1 MNFKSVEIENFKSY
15 GQKPIKIPLDFVGT
29 KLIVGKNG
37 TGKTSFFD
45 ALVWGV
51 YGKTDLKADNVVNK
65 LTKKDCK
72 VEVVLENNN
81 HEYVIT
87 RYRKHNTHG
96 NNVYLFED
104 GVNITLKGALEN
116 QEKIIEIVGIDYKAL
131 CSSVILSSETYNQF
145 LREKNSARLAIFES
159 MFSLKEINIYSQKT
173 REKIKAFQG
182 ENAKILNETSSLN
195 GSVSSMIETLRNYN
209 ESFKNKIKEA
219 EAKVE
224 QINSSIFSKNEKIN
238 NLQKLDIQAEKT
250 KISEFQNISR
260 ERSYIEEQKKALIP
274 PTTITEIGNIDS
286 SIKNITSRI
295 KENKLIDVKKELAFI
310 DKTEKTKEAVSK
322 LKNILSNEQTSYN
335 ALLKEKKLFERNI
348 KSEEVEQ
355 VKEQQELDNAQKER
369 DTCPYCGSS
378 INEDK
383 FNELISKKKE
393 ILDQIDNNLKEFRE
407 GLSKIDKSLLEH
419 KATIDKINKAIPEI
433 PTLKYTRDFLIDLS
447 SSVQKDESSLE
458 ALELRKTNLE
468 KQLAEYNLS
477 LKDLNDRLALL
488 PEVELKFTIEQ
499 LDEASKTISDLKS
512 DIKVLESQ
520 KKHFEDEKN
529 TGIDKAYVEGIANSV
544 NEKKELIKDNDKKT
558 AENEVN
564 IAYLQ
569 SLYEVFSNGEGGFKK
584 YFIENS
590 IDMFN
595 DKINMYLPF
604 FFTDDISITFD
615 KNLQETIFFKGFET
629 ELNEL
634 SSGQKT
640 RCELAIVF
648 SLFMMVRALFGSG
661 TNLLVFDEILDK
673 NLDDDGV
680 DSVVNVLENVSGDSA
695 VFIVSHKEEYK
706 EKFPDIIKVEL
717 DGNGFT
723 KITA

>member
-260 ERSYIEEQKKALIP
+260 ERGYIEEQKKALIP

-322 LKNILSNEQTSYN
+322 LNNILSNEYTSYN
-335 ALLKEKKLFERNI
+335 ALLKEKRSFERHI
-348 KSEEVEQ
+348 KSEEAEQ

-393 ILDQIDNNLKEFRE
+393 ILDQIDNNLEEFRE
-407 GLSKIDKSLLEH
+407 GLSKIDKSLLGH
-419 KATIDKINKAIPEI
+419 KATIDKINKVIPEI
-433 PTLKYTRDFLIDLS
+433 PALNYTRDFLIDLS
-447 SSVQKDESSLE
+447 SSVQKDESNLE

-488 PEVELKFTIEQ
+488 PKVELKFTIEQ
-499 LDEASKTISDLKS
+499 LDETSKTISDLKS

-544 NEKKELIKDNDKKT
+544 NEKKELIKENDKKT

>member
-260 ERSYIEEQKKALIP
+260 ERGYIEEQKKALIP

-322 LKNILSNEQTSYN
+322 LNNILSNEYTSYN
-335 ALLKEKKLFERNI
+335 ALLKEKRSFERHI
-348 KSEEVEQ
+348 KSEEAEQ

-393 ILDQIDNNLKEFRE
+393 ILDQIDNNLEEFRE
-407 GLSKIDKSLLEH
+407 GLSKIDKSLLGH
-419 KATIDKINKAIPEI
+419 KATIDKINKVIPEI
-433 PTLKYTRDFLIDLS
+433 PALNYTRDFLIDLS
-447 SSVQKDESSLE
+447 SSVQKDESNLE

-488 PEVELKFTIEQ
+488 PKVELKFTIEQ

-544 NEKKELIKDNDKKT
+544 NEKKELIKENDKKT

-680 DSVVNVLENVSGDSA
+680 NSVVNVLENVSGDSA

>member
-219 EAKVE
+219 EGKVE

-322 LKNILSNEQTSYN
+322 LNNILSNEQTSYN
-335 ALLKEKKLFERNI
+335 ALLKEKKSFERHI

-393 ILDQIDNNLKEFRE
+393 ILDQIDNNLEEFRE
-407 GLSKIDKSLLEH
+407 GLSKIDKSLLGH
-419 KATIDKINKAIPEI
+419 KATIDKINKVIPKI
-433 PTLKYTRDFLIDLS
+433 PALNYTRDFLIDLS
-447 SSVQKDESSLE
+447 SSVQKDESNLE

-488 PEVELKFTIEQ
+488 PKVELKFTIEQ

-544 NEKKELIKDNDKKT
+544 NEKKELIKENDKKT

-723 KITA
+723 KITT